1 MPRRQP
7 FTQLCLALA
16 RQRPSTRV
24 DLHVHTTA
32 SDGLYTPE
40 QVVDLARRC
49 GMPAIAITDHD
60 TLAALE
66 PARRHAGT
74 KIQVLAGV
82 EISTEFNGRELHLLA
97 YFVDPS
103 HAGLAA
109 ALDHLRTRRRE
120 RFFVIADR
128 LRDQGVKLDDADLDR
143 AASAGAVGRRHLAEL
158 LVQAKKS
165 ATIRQ
170 AFVQY
175 LGDTHRAVVPK
186 DRLPVAEAIALV
198 NQAGGV
204 SSWAHPSG
212 DATEGDLRTLYNLGM
227 RAVEADWPTVKPSRG
242 RALRQWAR
250 AIGLATTAGSDCHGP
265 GEPKRAIGA
274 CGVTLDELNLLE
286 QHVGHDSNVPV
297 LAR

>member
-16 RQRPSTRV
+16 RQRPSARV

-32 SDGLYTPE
+32 SDGLYTPQ
-40 QVVDLARRC
+40 QVVEIARRC

-66 PARRHAGT
+66 PARLHAGP

-82 EISTEFNGRELHLLA
+82 EISSEFDGRELHLLA
-97 YFVDPS
+97 YFVDPA

-109 ALDHLRTRRRE
+109 ALDHLRQRRRE

-128 LRDQGVKLDDADLDR
+128 LRGQGVKLDDADLDR

-158 LVQAKKS
+158 LVRSKKS

-175 LGDTHRAVVPK
+175 LGDASRAVVPK
-186 DRLPVAEAIALV
+186 ERLAVGEAIALV
-198 NQAGGV
+198 SEAGGV
-204 SSWAHPSG
+204 SSWAHPPA

-227 RAVEADWPTVKPSRG
+227 RAVEVDWPTVKPSRG
-242 RALRQWAR
+242 RTLRQWAR
-250 AIGLATTAGSDCHGP
+250 AIGLAVSAGSDCHGP

-274 CGVTLDELNLLE
+274 CGVTLDELNGLE
-286 QHVGHDSNVPV
+286 QHCRQATAV
-297 LAR
+297 